1 MPNEYSVELH
11 NFITDKI
18 RSAAQQLAGAT
29 ENNDSEM
36 QSYWGGQL
44 DELSWLRS
52 YLKAHVDL
60 KNFVYYQEDN
70 QTNR

>member
-18 RSAAQQLAGAT
+18 SSAAQHLAGAK
-29 ENNDSEM
+29 ENNNSEM

-44 DELSWLRS
+44 EELAWLRS

-60 KNFVYYQEDN
+60 NNFVYYQENN
-70 QTNR
+70 QKHK